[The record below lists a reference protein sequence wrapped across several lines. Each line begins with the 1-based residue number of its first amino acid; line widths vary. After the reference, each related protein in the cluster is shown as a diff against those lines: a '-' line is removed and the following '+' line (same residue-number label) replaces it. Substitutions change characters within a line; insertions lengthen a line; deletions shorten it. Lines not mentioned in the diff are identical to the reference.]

1 MQARQLTLDVTLP
14 DGSGFDSFHPG
25 ANALA
30 VESLRLLAGGEGE
43 AQVYLYGEPGSGK
56 THLLQAACHEA
67 GRQGRRAAYLSP
79 SVLAGAG
86 PLALEGMESLDLVCL
101 DGIASLLG
109 RAPGETALFN
119 LINAARLRDT
129 RLVLAD
135 EVSPRSLSVDLP
147 DLASRLV
154 WGPVFQLQ
162 TLDDVAKCA
171 VLRERARRRGFDLPE
186 EVGLLLLRTCSRD
199 LTSLMVQ
206 LARLEQASL
215 REQRRV
221 TLPFARA
228 ALGEGG
234 VENQG

>member
-1 MQARQLTLDVTLP
+1 VVARQLTLDVTLP
-14 DGSGFDSFHPG
+14 DGSGFDSFYPG

-30 VESLRLLAGGEGE
+30 VESLRLLAMGEGE

-101 DGIASLLG
+101 DGIATLLG
-109 RAPGETALFN
+109 RVPGETALFN
-119 LINAARLRDT
+119 LINAARLRGSC
-129 RLVLAD
+129 LVLAD
-135 EVSPRSLSVDLP
+135 EASPRGLAVGLP

-162 TLDDVAKCA
+162 PLDDAAKCA
-171 VLRERARRRGFDLPE
+171 VLQERARRRGFDLPE
-186 EVGLLLLRTCSRD
+186 EVGAYLLRTCSRD
-199 LTSLMVQ
+199 LSTLMTQ
-206 LARLEQASL
+206 LQRLEQASL
-215 REQRRV
+215 SDQRRL
-221 TLPFARA
+221 TLPFARRVLGARSA
-228 ALGEGG
+228 AG
-234 VENQG
+234 V